1 MSSKSSEATQ
11 RDRNV
16 QIKKYTMICTINE
29 YIHKGTTGSSQD
41 GWTSAC
47 HKRYEWEVTL
57 GTGSLKSEQISYL
70 SSTYP
75 TLPSGLS
82 LKTQN

>member
-29 YIHKGTTGSSQD
+29 YIHKGTTGSS
-41 GWTSAC
+41 
-47 HKRYEWEVTL
+47 
-57 GTGSLKSEQISYL
+57 
-70 SSTYP
+70 
-75 TLPSGLS
+75 
-82 LKTQN
+82 